1 MESLNLN
8 DDFIEHGGGR
18 AGAHELDF
26 LEAGHELDEI
36 DSLRQEL
43 LSQND
48 VGKVQRAL
56 RKLGIRVQPNI
67 IQAVKNYIFDSQGI
81 AFTYENYAAWRR
93 LVTGKGV
100 IGDAAFLVHEM
111 AEVKELQRIQRE
123 TGFDFMGRKAFDS
136 TYPRS
141 RRERKRWQSDFKR
154 YYRQAHSKALEV
166 EYRFIASQVETVTN
180 GVIKISFLQ
189 AAAID
194 PTRRIK
200 RGLKETEAALY
211 LLVDG
216 APMQE
221 HHHFEGW
228 LQRANEMVA
237 LNKKT
242 QRRLRYYLRNTTLSY
257 LIELVKSMPIK

>member
-1 MESLNLN
+1 MSWTKTGPAEYNS
-8 DDFIEHGGGR
+8 
-18 AGAHELDF
+18 
-26 LEAGHELDEI
+26 
-36 DSLRQEL
+36 
-43 LSQND
+43 
-48 VGKVQRAL
+48 
-56 RKLGIRVQPNI
+56 
-67 IQAVKNYIFDSQGI
+67 IQAVKNYVFDSQGI

-100 IGDAAFLVHEM
+100 IGDAAFLLHEI
-111 AEVKELQRIQRE
+111 AEVKELQRIERE

-136 TYPRS
+136 TYPRLRS
-141 RRERKRWQSDFKR
+141 RRERKRWPSDFKR
-154 YYRQAHSKALEV
+154 YYREAHNTALKA

-189 AAAID
+189 AGAID

-228 LQRANEMVA
+228 LQRSNEMVA

-242 QRRLRYYLRNTTLSY
+242 QRRLRYYLRSTTLA
-257 LIELVKSMPIK
+257 